1 MPTLLGG
8 YDESFPL
15 LDHLDQTRE
24 FDRSDTLNHQ
34 GDSSDATDHQ
44 QGDRYGS
51 NASTDFDQQIT
62 GNKMSNQNGLNASD
76 HGDNMLD
83 DDTLGVSKMLHQ
95 NSQNT
100 SPVSIV
106 ADNGSAVKSH
116 SHVNYSTPIS
126 GIRTGHVKEWVEDS
140 GVSPEITR
148 LNLVSMSAK
157 QARVLLNW
165 GAPKSNDQDTLA
177 DGWWV
182 ASVNPHT
189 GEVTDFGQYKPDK
202 PFFFSSKKSAKYLSP
217 SKTKTEAIYLQ
228 MPEADYW
235 RKVLEDVSIPVVLT
249 EGTKKSGAG
258 LTIEIPT
265 IALVGVWNGQQAK
278 GAELVD
284 NLKAFAQPGREFI
297 FAFDAD
303 LTVKT
308 QVRMALEQLARLL
321 IKRGCLVKVAQWGM
335 SEGKGLDDLLVNAGR
350 DRVVETIEEAVDF
363 EVWEEEGEQISD
375 LAQPETKQAKIWNY
389 VSTVMSKHLG
399 IDEFSLDFRY
409 KGRQLCVTELQAKL
423 SEMIG
428 DDVPKS
434 YLVDVLH
441 RFAKPNPYSEV
452 REYLKANAAQH
463 PDAKGYIR
471 QLVDMMG
478 LQKDTEKLL
487 VFKWLV
493 GAVARAI
500 EPGCKFDS
508 VLIQKSVEGLGKTH
522 LMSIL
527 AGEEKFYEV
536 TADPSNKDFR
546 QLTVNFWIL
555 ELGEIEATFRKSDIS
570 ALKSYI
576 TQKMDAFRPPY
587 MSKTE
592 KFPRHFIFCGS
603 TNSDTVI
610 TDPDGI
616 RRWWVVE
623 PTKKFDIDWVR
634 QHRDLIWA
642 EAYRHY
648 QLGEPLYLNDV
659 QREAFKAHAQEYR
672 QTKGYYEHLLS
683 MFKEL
688 KSRTFTT
695 NALLGAK
702 FQLHPGMTGF
712 KLAQMD
718 VAQDLKLLGF
728 DKKKR
733 RADGKLDYYWEY
745 TGSAGATDDTSK
757 LDLPF

>member
-8 YDESFPL
+8 YDGSFPL

-24 FDRSDTLNHQ
+24 FNRDHQ
-34 GDSSDATDHQ
+34 GDD
-44 QGDRYGS
+44 
-51 NASTDFDQQIT
+51 ASTNQQIT
-62 GNKMSNQNGLNASD
+62 GNKMSNRLNVSD
-76 HGDNMLD
+76 HGDDTLGVGKVLHRSNAAQHNQFNQQGDNMLD
-83 DDTLGVSKMLHQ
+83 Q
-95 NSQNT
+95 NGSNAA
-100 SPVSIV
+100 PVSIV

-126 GIRTGHVKEWVEDS
+126 GAANIPGIRTGHVKEWVEDS

-165 GAPKSNDQDTLA
+165 GAPKGNDQDMLA

-189 GEVTDFGQYKPDK
+189 GEVTDFGQYKPGK
-202 PFFFSSKKSAKYLSP
+202 PFFFSGKKSAKYLSP

-284 NLKAFAQPGREFI
+284 NLKAFAQPGRTFI

-375 LAQPETKQAKIWNY
+375 LAQAETKQAKIWNY

-452 REYLKANAAQH
+452 REYLKTNAAQH

-493 GAVARAI
+493 GAVARAM

-610 TDPDGI
+610 TDPDGV

-642 EAYRHY
+642 EAFRHY

-659 QREAFKAHAQEYR
+659 QIEAFKAHAQQYR
-672 QTKGYYEHLLS
+672 QTKDFYEGLL
-683 MFKEL
+683 ETLPDL
-688 KSRTFTT
+688 KRQPFTT
-695 NALLGAK
+695 ENVLRATFNTHSGTKGYRAR
-702 FQLHPGMTGF
+702 
-712 KLAQMD
+712 QMD
-718 VAQDLKLLGF
+718 IAQDLKLLGF
-728 DKKKR
+728 ENR
-733 RADGKLDYYWEY
+733 LSRIGGKLNRYLHYIGSDDAPNY
-745 TGSAGATDDTSK
+745 T

>member
-1 MPTLLGG
+1 MPTYG
-8 YDESFPL
+8 YGEPLPL
-15 LDHLDQTRE
+15 LDYLDQTRE

-51 NASTDFDQQIT
+51 NASTNQQE
-62 GNKMSNQNGLNASD
+62 MSGQSGATLHNQFNQQ
-76 HGDNMLD
+76 GDNMSD
-83 DDTLGVSKMLHQ
+83 Q
-95 NSQNT
+95 NGSNAA
-100 SPVSIV
+100 PVSIV

-116 SHVNYSTPIS
+116 SHPNYNTSIS
-126 GIRTGHVKEWVEDS
+126 GSVNLPGIRKEHVKEWVEDS
-140 GVSPEITR
+140 GVSPEITK

-157 QARVLLNW
+157 HARVLLNW
-165 GAPKSNDQDTLA
+165 GAPKGDDTLA

-182 ASVNPHT
+182 ASVSPHT
-189 GEVTDFGQYKPDK
+189 GEVTDFGQYKPGK
-202 PFFFSSKKSAKYLSP
+202 PFFFSGKKGAKYLSP

-235 RKVLEDVSIPVVLT
+235 RKVLGDVSTPVVLT

-284 NLKAFAQPGREFI
+284 SLKAVAQPGREFI

-303 LTVKT
+303 LTIKT

-321 IKRGCLVKVAQWGM
+321 IERGCPVRVAQWGM

-350 DRVVETIEEAVDF
+350 DRVVEAIESAVDF
-363 EVWEEEGEQISD
+363 KVWEEEGADSD
-375 LAQPETKQAKIWNY
+375 LTGAQTMQGKVWNY
-389 VSTVMSKHLG
+389 VSNVMSKHLG
-399 IDEFSLDFRY
+399 IDEFSLDFRFN
-409 KGRQLCVTELQAKL
+409 GQPLGVTQLQAKM
-423 SEMIG
+423 SEYVG
-428 DDVPKS
+428 ENVSKGF
-434 YLVDVLH
+434 LVDTLH
-441 RFAKPNPYSEV
+441 HFARQNPYSEV

-463 PDAKGYIR
+463 PDASGYIR

-493 GAVARAI
+493 GAVARAM

-522 LMSIL
+522 LMSVL
-527 AGEEKFYEV
+527 AGEDKFYEI

-610 TDPDGI
+610 TDPDGV

-642 EAYRHY
+642 EAFRHY
-648 QLGEPLYLNDV
+648 IGGEPLYLNDV
-659 QREAFKAHAQEYR
+659 QIEAFKAHAQQYR
-672 QTKGYYEHLLS
+672 QTKDFYEGLVEILPDLKRQPFTSIQLLS
-683 MFKEL
+683 
-688 KSRTFTT
+688 
-695 NALLGAK
+695 AK
-702 FQLHPGMTGF
+702 FQTEPGSKGYKTR
-712 KLAQMD
+712 QMD
-718 VAQDLKLLGF
+718 LAQDLKLLGF
-728 DKKKR
+728 ESR
-733 RADGKLDYYWEY
+733 VGRVNGKLGRYWYYI
-745 TGSAGATDDTSK
+745 GSDDESTHTI
-757 LDLPF
+757 DLPF